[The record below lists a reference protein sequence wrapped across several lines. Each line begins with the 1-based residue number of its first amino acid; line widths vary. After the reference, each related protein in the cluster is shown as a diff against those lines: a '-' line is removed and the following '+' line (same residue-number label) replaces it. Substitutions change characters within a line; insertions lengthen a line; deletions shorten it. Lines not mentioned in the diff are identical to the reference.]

1 MPTVNLTTA
10 TVSGDIK
17 DTETFEFTISSA
29 QGNNVTI
36 TVKDEVGSTDSWF
49 TPNPA
54 TITQGDTSVTVTAAQ
69 ITPLG
74 QYVTYIV
81 GGMNVSSAAHIVVG
95 DSMPGLERRERKAS

>member
-1 MPTVNLTTA
+1 MVHPEPRH
-10 TVSGDIK
+10 D
-17 DTETFEFTISSA
+17 
-29 QGNNVTI
+29 
-36 TVKDEVGSTDSWF
+36 
-49 TPNPA
+49 NP
-54 TITQGDTSVTVTAAQ
+54 GDTSVTVTAAQ